1 MGDYVSNYGYTIGPL
16 QIEKS
21 GTWLTHTTKKEP
33 ISVLVQ
39 GQNYSATKLETTSV
53 VADVVDSQNTRYLA
67 ASVNKTINSSSGLS
81 LLMARHPLCGTY
93 PTEFDKDGNV
103 IGSRPFCDLNAV
115 PTVGWIMAYSALAP
129 GSKALS
135 LNDIIYRAEFNDISK
150 SVKNLT
156 TKVGNLEIVTD
167 QLEQKIE
174 TLETATK
181 DIDQMYWTKNV
192 DKEGIIFV
200 GWAEGQAPSSTWK

>member
-16 QIEKS
+16 QIGKS
-21 GTWLTHTTKKEP
+21 GTWLTHTTKSEP
-33 ISVLVQ
+33 TSVKVN
-39 GQNYSATKLETTSV
+39 GKSYSATQLATTNV
-53 VADVVDSQNTRYLA
+53 IADIVDSQNSRYLA
-67 ASVNKTINSSSGLS
+67 ASSSKNVSSSSGLS

-93 PTEFDKDGNV
+93 PTEFDAEGNV
-103 IGSRPFCDLNAV
+103 VGSRPFCDLNAV

-135 LNDIIYRAEFNDISK
+135 LNDLIYRTEFNEISDN
-150 SVKNLT
+150 VKELT
-156 TKVGNLEIVTD
+156 TKVSNLEIVTD

-174 TLETATK
+174 TIEDAIV

-200 GWAEGQAPSSTWK
+200 GWAEGESPSSTWE